1 MKLSKAKVLELSKR
15 ISFLEKN
22 GRKTYGAVVTG
33 PKVEVEKLMSY
44 EKVRKLKVGEAR
56 LWNWHS

>member
-1 MKLSKAKVLELSKR
+1 MKLSRAKVLELSKR

-22 GRKTYGAVVTG
+22 GVKTYGMVVTG
-33 PKVEVEKLMSY
+33 PKVEVEKLMRH

>member
-1 MKLSKAKVLELSKR
+1 LELSKR

-22 GRKTYGAVVTG
+22 GVKTYGAVVTG
-33 PKVEVEKLMSY
+33 PKAEVEKLMSH

>member
-1 MKLSKAKVLELSKR
+1 VKLSKAKVLELSKR

-22 GRKTYGAVVTG
+22 GGKTYGAVVTG